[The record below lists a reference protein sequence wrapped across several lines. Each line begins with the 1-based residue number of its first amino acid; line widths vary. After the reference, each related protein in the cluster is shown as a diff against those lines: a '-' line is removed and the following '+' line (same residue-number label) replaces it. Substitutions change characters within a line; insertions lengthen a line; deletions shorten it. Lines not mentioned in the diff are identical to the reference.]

1 LSSKIK
7 SSPPPSSSD
16 LEETA
21 ELPQLSPIA
30 AAAIDPLSTT
40 DAWTSQSADDG
51 ATTANV
57 PTLTHQLSRRA
68 RAEAAAQQPDQH
80 EAEIGALRS
89 DLASVNESRSQL
101 ERDLQSLGGN
111 LRDLE
116 QMLNRKSEQLSV
128 YEREVGQRDRRIAE
142 LETRV
147 EQLDSELASR
157 QAQFDNELASRQMR
171 FDAELVALNAQRSG
185 LQEGLSKTR
194 ADGEAMQA
202 RNAAQAAELGA
213 LKSERAELAQ
223 RCQSAEI
230 DLAQWRMRGERYR
243 ESLQSQEGRRQ
254 LYEGMIAEREARI
267 ATLERDFI
275 ERERLVG
282 AREEDLRI
290 TVRGQEERVR
300 ELDAA
305 RTRADA
311 AAATARDRIAAL
323 EAENRAQQQAV
334 REQSVQSQAR
344 EKDLNRT
351 LTTQQQRNGELEAAR
366 ARASAEAASA
376 RDRIAALEAENRA
389 QQQAVREQSVQS
401 LAREKDLNRT
411 LSAQQQRNGE
421 LEAATARANAEA
433 ASARERITSLEADS
447 RKLAESL
454 AELREQ
460 AQARE
465 EAMSSALRA
474 EQQRTAELERTRF
487 ESDRAAAAARTQA
500 EAEAASARGR
510 IENLE
515 AESQKL
521 FESLTQL
528 RAQTQ
533 AREEELNAALR
544 AEQQLSAELKKARDE
559 TAAAAAAM
567 HAEAETDAA
576 TARDQIAALSAETQ
590 QQAESLKGLRAELH
604 AASDSLA
611 QRNAL
616 IERVEV
622 EAASSVAMLGNIQHN
637 LEHLGVE
644 DQPHLLVRSDGGTG
658 IVHLLGRRTTIG
670 RTPDNDVHIDAEFIS
685 RHHAVALRAGAKT
698 VIEDLNST
706 NGTYVNGQRVNRR
719 TLKDGDLVT
728 LGKTEFR
735 FSINKAMP

>member
-30 AAAIDPLSTT
+30 AAAIDPLSAT

-68 RAEAAAQQPDQH
+68 RAEAAAQQPDPH

-171 FDAELVALNAQRSG
+171 FDAELVSLNAQRSG

-334 REQSVQSQAR
+334 REQSVQSP
-344 EKDLNRT
+344 
-351 LTTQQQRNGELEAAR
+351 
-366 ARASAEAASA
+366 
-376 RDRIAALEAENRA
+376 
-389 QQQAVREQSVQS
+389 
-401 LAREKDLNRT
+401 AREKDLNRT

-544 AEQQLSAELKKARDE
+544 AEQQASAELKKARDE

-567 HAEAETDAA
+567 HAQAETDAT

-590 QQAESLKGLRAELH
+590 QQAESLKELRAELH

-622 EAASSVAMLGNIQHN
+622 EAASSFAMLGNIQHN

-735 FSINKAMP
+735 FSVNKATP